1 MRSDN
6 CMAMR
11 TRRVAPIALLAA
23 ALAVSVGAGTA
34 AAKPG
39 QAARP
44 ALQAAGGLS
53 LLQALQNQYIAVV
66 KRVAPA
72 VVQIETD
79 EGLGSGI
86 VYDRKGHIITNAH
99 VVGSATTFKV
109 TFSNG
114 RLYTG
119 TLVGTFPTN
128 DLAVIKIP
136 ATPAPAVFAD
146 SSKLQVGAI
155 AMAVGNP
162 LGLSSSVTEG
172 IVSALGRTGQAGDGI
187 SLPNLIQTSAPINP
201 GNSGG
206 ALVDLRGRVI
216 GIPTLG
222 ASNPSFGGAPA
233 SGIGFAIPA
242 NMVRTVVAAV
252 ATGLKPVRPWLGASG
267 QRVTAEIADTLG
279 LAHPVGVLVDQ
290 VHPGG
295 PADRAGVKAGDVIV
309 AVDGLEVDD
318 PQALRFRVATKPVGG
333 TAALALM
340 RHGKPV
346 AARLPLA
353 APPET
358 PPREMTEIKGAG
370 PLSGA
375 VIANMSPALAVELS
389 MDTGLSGVVVVEIKG
404 NSRAQ
409 RLRLRPGD
417 VIVEVNDAR
426 VHDVGELRRAL
437 SQPAAGWKITVRRGD
452 RVMTATL
459 PG

>member
-1 MRSDN
+1 MGMRMRSL
-6 CMAMR
+6 
-11 TRRVAPIALLAA
+11 APAALLTV
-23 ALAVSVGAGTA
+23 ALAASLGAGTA
-34 AAKPG
+34 AARADQATKPAVR
-39 QAARP
+39 AAR
-44 ALQAAGGLS
+44 GLA
-53 LLQALQNQYIAVV
+53 LLQALQDQYIAVV

-242 NMVRTVVAAV
+242 NDASRIANQLIRFGKVVNSGRAYLGVRV
-252 ATGLKPVRPWLGASG
+252 ATITGGGVI
-267 QRVTAEIADTLG
+267 VTDVEA
-279 LAHPVGVLVDQ
+279 
-290 VHPGG
+290 GG
-295 PADRAGVKAGDVIV
+295 PAATAGIKPNQVI
-309 AVDGLEVDD
+309 
-318 PQALRFRVATKPVGG
+318 
-333 TAALALM
+333 AAIG
-340 RHGKPV
+340 GKPTPTTDDLSEV
-346 AARLPLA
+346 LAGYKPKRAA
-353 APPET
+353 
-358 PPREMTEIKGAG
+358 K
-370 PLSGA
+370 
-375 VIANMSPALAVELS
+375 VELVS
-389 MDTGLSGVVVVEIKG
+389 QDGTRTTVT
-404 NSRAQ
+404 
-409 RLRLRPGD
+409 
-417 VIVEVNDAR
+417 VIL
-426 VHDVGELRRAL
+426 GEL
-437 SQPAAGWKITVRRGD
+437 
-452 RVMTATL
+452 
-459 PG
+459 PGS

>member
-1 MRSDN
+1 MG
-6 CMAMR
+6 MR
-11 TRRVAPIALLAA
+11 TRRLAPVALLTA
-23 ALAVSVGAGTA
+23 ALAVSAGAGTA

-86 VYDRKGHIITNAH
+86 VFDRSGHIVTNAH

-119 TLVGTFPTN
+119 TLVGTFPAN

-136 ATPAPAVFAD
+136 ATPLPAVFAD

-233 SGIGFAIPA
+233 SGIGFAIPSNDASRIA
-242 NMVRTVVAAV
+242 NQLIRFGKVVNSGRAYLGVRV
-252 ATGLKPVRPWLGASG
+252 ATITGGGVI
-267 QRVTAEIADTLG
+267 VTDVEA
-279 LAHPVGVLVDQ
+279 
-290 VHPGG
+290 GG
-295 PADRAGVKAGDVIV
+295 PAATAGIKPNQVIAGI
-309 AVDGLEVDD
+309 G
-318 PQALRFRVATKPVGG
+318 
-333 TAALALM
+333 
-340 RHGKPV
+340 GKPTPTTDDLSEV
-346 AARLPLA
+346 LA
-353 APPET
+353 GYKPKQT
-358 PPREMTEIKGAG
+358 VKVDLVSQDGTKTTVTVT
-370 PLSGA
+370 L
-375 VIANMSPALAVELS
+375 
-389 MDTGLSGVVVVEIKG
+389 
-404 NSRAQ
+404 
-409 RLRLRPGD
+409 
-417 VIVEVNDAR
+417 
-426 VHDVGELRRAL
+426 GEL
-437 SQPAAGWKITVRRGD
+437 
-452 RVMTATL
+452 
-459 PG
+459 PGS

>member
-1 MRSDN
+1 MGMRMRSL
-6 CMAMR
+6 APA
-11 TRRVAPIALLAA
+11 TLLTVALAA
-23 ALAVSVGAGTA
+23 SLGAGTA
-34 AAKPG
+34 AARADQATKPAVR
-39 QAARP
+39 AARGP
-44 ALQAAGGLS
+44 A
-53 LLQALQNQYIAVV
+53 LLQALQDQYIAVV

-119 TLVGTFPTN
+119 TLVGTFATN

-242 NMVRTVVAAV
+242 NDASRIANQLIRFGKVVNSGRAYLGVRV
-252 ATGLKPVRPWLGASG
+252 ATITGGGVI
-267 QRVTAEIADTLG
+267 VTDVEA
-279 LAHPVGVLVDQ
+279 
-290 VHPGG
+290 GG
-295 PADRAGVKAGDVIV
+295 PAATAGIKPNQVI
-309 AVDGLEVDD
+309 
-318 PQALRFRVATKPVGG
+318 
-333 TAALALM
+333 AAIG
-340 RHGKPV
+340 GKPTPTTDDLSEV
-346 AARLPLA
+346 LAGYKPKRAA
-353 APPET
+353 
-358 PPREMTEIKGAG
+358 K
-370 PLSGA
+370 
-375 VIANMSPALAVELS
+375 VELVS
-389 MDTGLSGVVVVEIKG
+389 QDGTRTTVT
-404 NSRAQ
+404 
-409 RLRLRPGD
+409 
-417 VIVEVNDAR
+417 VIL
-426 VHDVGELRRAL
+426 GEL
-437 SQPAAGWKITVRRGD
+437 
-452 RVMTATL
+452 
-459 PG
+459 PGS